1 MRQGY
6 ADRIVGRLRKEG
18 LKITPQRVAILKYL
32 DGNKAHPS
40 VDEIHREVSRRFPSI
55 SLATVY
61 NTLDTLERLG
71 EVQALSIDPT
81 RKRFDPDA
89 SAHHHAM
96 CDCCGAVKDIFADL
110 TSGLTIPA
118 DLAREFVVDRASVA
132 FRGLCRKCAS
142 HAS

>member
-1 MRQGY
+1 MRQCY
-6 ADRIVGRLRKEG
+6 ADRIVGKLRKEG
-18 LKITPQRVAILKYL
+18 LKITPQRIAILTYL

-71 EVQALSIDPT
+71 EVQAICIDPS

-89 SAHHHAM
+89 SSHHHAM
-96 CDCCGAVKDIFADL
+96 CDRCGRVLDVFADVTAGL
-110 TSGLTIPA
+110 RIPEELGRDFTVERTS
-118 DLAREFVVDRASVA
+118 VS

-142 HAS
+142 HVS

>member
-1 MRQGY
+1 MRQCY

-71 EVQALSIDPT
+71 EVQTVSIDPS

-89 SAHHHAM
+89 SSHHHAM
-96 CDCCGAVKDIFADL
+96 CDRCGVVRDVFADVAA
-110 TSGLTIPA
+110 GLRIPEELGR
-118 DLAREFVVDRASVA
+118 DFLVERARVSFG
-132 FRGLCRKCAS
+132 GLCRTCAP